1 MRKWV
6 IGCISW
12 GALIVGFPTS
22 LSAVWAPAGEPH
34 IQKII
39 IVVMIVG
46 LTIINLLGVSLS
58 KIVQNVITVGKL
70 IPLILFIGIGIFL

>member
-1 MRKWV
+1 
-6 IGCISW
+6 
-12 GALIVGFPTS
+12 
-22 LSAVWAPAGEPH
+22 
-34 IQKII
+34 
-39 IVVMIVG
+39 MIVG